1 MIYTIWL
8 TISAIVFFL
17 YPYFFSQRDMY
28 GFSAATFF
36 FKRLIGSL
44 FMGGVILFGLAM
56 FIQNGNA

>member
-1 MIYTIWL
+1 
-8 TISAIVFFL
+8 
-17 YPYFFSQRDMY
+17 MY

>member
-8 TISAIVFFL
+8 TISVIVFFL
-17 YPYFFSQRDMY
+17 YPYFFSRRDMY

-44 FMGGVILFGLAM
+44 FIGGVILFGMAM
-56 FIQNGNA
+56 FVQSGNA